1 MLNPKGSSSKDSL
14 RIDLQQAN
22 SPVKASHDLK
32 SPASDLISES
42 ISDRYKLS
50 TPMEKPGIAK
60 HANSVIDR
68 HNNRLRQYGVSMPR
82 EQMYPYRKD
91 SSQKDH

>member
-1 MLNPKGSSSKDSL
+1 
-14 RIDLQQAN
+14 
-22 SPVKASHDLK
+22 
-32 SPASDLISES
+32 
-42 ISDRYKLS
+42 
-50 TPMEKPGIAK
+50 MEKPGVAK

-91 SSQKDH
+91 SSQKEQ